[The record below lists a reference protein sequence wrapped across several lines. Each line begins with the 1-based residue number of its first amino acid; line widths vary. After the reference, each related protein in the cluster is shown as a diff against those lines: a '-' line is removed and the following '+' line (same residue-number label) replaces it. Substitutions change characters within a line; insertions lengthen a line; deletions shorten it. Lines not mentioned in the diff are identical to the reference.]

1 MLKNTACRLENIGSS
16 DGKVHVYGLKQ
27 SRALT
32 LDLQSDLLAG
42 LSTRM
47 MAPLLRAENIS
58 MPMAR
63 LNPQFTINGKPYV
76 MATQLMAAIPL
87 IEIGEFIIDLSSHG
101 DQITAATDFLFQG
114 F

>member
-1 MLKNTACRLENIGSS
+1 MARF
-16 DGKVHVYGLKQ
+16 HVYGLKQ
-27 SRALT
+27 SRALA
-32 LDLQSDLLAG
+32 LDLQSDLLER

-47 MAPLLRAENIS
+47 MAPLLRAEDVS
-58 MPMAR
+58 TPMAK
-63 LNPQFTINGKPYV
+63 LNPQFTIAGKPYI

-87 IEIGEFIIDLSSHG
+87 TEIGELITDLSSHG